1 MATILE
7 LVKNANFSEEGATFL
22 KQELEKFKIFLDKD
36 IGLFSPGE
44 LSNFLTLLTTAK
56 NNLSVKTI
64 QMTAQ
69 LEEKEKD
76 LNNKTAEILN
86 KYGVKNIQE
95 LEEKEKSIRAELDK
109 QISELK
115 EVLENIKSV

>member
-69 LEEKEKD
+69 LEEKEK
-76 LNNKTAEILN
+76 
-86 KYGVKNIQE
+86 
-95 LEEKEKSIRAELDK
+95 SIRAELDK

>member
-64 QMTAQ
+64 RMTAQ